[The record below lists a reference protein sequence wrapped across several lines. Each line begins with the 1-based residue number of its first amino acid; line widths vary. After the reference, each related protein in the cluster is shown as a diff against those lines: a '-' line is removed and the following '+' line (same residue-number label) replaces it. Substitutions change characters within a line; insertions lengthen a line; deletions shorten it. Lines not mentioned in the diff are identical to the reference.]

1 MSYKVLS
8 LKYRPQNFLE
18 VVGQEHVTQTLINA
32 FIKDRVGQGYIFTGP
47 RGVGKTTT
55 ARILAKGLN
64 CKDSKNGNP
73 CNKCTICNE
82 ITEYRNLDVLEID
95 GASNRGI
102 EEIRNLREL
111 IKFAPM
117 NSSYK
122 IFIIDEVHML
132 TNQAFNALLRTLEEP
147 PSHGKFIMCTT
158 DIHKVPDT
166 IISRCQRFDFNRI
179 SINDIKE
186 SINSILLKEKF
197 ESDVESVDAIATKS
211 EGSMRDAL
219 SILDQVIAFSDSK
232 INFKDVQNILGLV
245 SSEIYF
251 RLTDSI
257 KDKNAELLLET
268 LTNIRQNGIPI
279 ADLVKGL
286 NVHIR
291 NLMYASLNDGI
302 NILDIN
308 KDLKNE
314 YIESSKLWDIRD
326 LLRITEVINDLEV
339 NINRSNQ
346 PYIMFEITA
355 LKLLEMDQTVFIED
369 LLNQSA
375 ENVDIS
381 EKKNKVTNNNDTKIK
396 VEKNPEV
403 DAKESDLLD
412 ANDTMNKTD
421 KNNDIDVNINDVKEN
436 NVDRLKSKNNIEE
449 DISSPD
455 IDFIKTEWIKI
466 VTMVTNI
473 RTSIGIVME
482 HSAPIKIEKNI
493 LHVEVYNQPKF
504 SLDLLNKNKQIIEE
518 IASKQLNKIVVLNFL
533 EVHEENKN
541 SDSNNNISTV
551 NENKDDNTDAMDSVI
566 ELFDGEILR

>member
-18 VVGQEHVTQTLINA
+18 VVGQEHVTKTLVNA
-32 FIKDRVGQGYIFTGP
+32 FKKERVGQGYIFTGP

-73 CNKCTICNE
+73 CNKCTICDE

-111 IKFAPM
+111 IKFSPM
-117 NSSYK
+117 NSKYK

-147 PSHGKFIMCTT
+147 PPHGKFIMCTT

-179 SINDIKE
+179 SINHIKE
-186 SINSILLKEKF
+186 SINSILLKEKL
-197 ESDVESVDAIATKS
+197 ESDVESVEAIATKS

-232 INFKDVQNILGLV
+232 INFKDVENILGLV

-257 KDKNAELLLET
+257 KDKNTELLLET
-268 LTNIRQNGIPI
+268 LTEIRKGGIPVG
-279 ADLVKGL
+279 DVLKGL

-302 NILDIN
+302 NILDMSD
-308 KDLKNE
+308 DLKHE
-314 YIESSKLWDIRD
+314 YIESSKLWDVRD

-355 LKLLEMDQTVFIED
+355 LKLLEMDQTIFIED
-369 LLNQSA
+369 LLNQSTPA
-375 ENVDIS
+375 TNFG
-381 EKKNKVTNNNDTKIK
+381 EKKNEVLNDNDSTVKVDSKTEVETSKSDTLDTSDIVNKI
-396 VEKNPEV
+396 
-403 DAKESDLLD
+403 
-412 ANDTMNKTD
+412 D
-421 KNNDIDVNINDVKEN
+421 KNIKADKTTPDEKEDN
-436 NVDRLKSKNNIEE
+436 FDRLKSKKDNEADN
-449 DISSPD
+449 SAPD
-455 IDFIKTEWIKI
+455 IDFIKDKWLNI
-466 VTMVTNI
+466 VSMVTNI
-473 RTSIGIVME
+473 RTSIGIVLE
-482 HSAPIKIEKNI
+482 HSMPIKTERNA
-493 LHVEVYNQPKF
+493 LQVGVYNQPKF
-504 SLDLLNKNKQIIEE
+504 SLDLLNKNKQVIEE
-518 IASKQLNKIVVLNFL
+518 IASKQLNKTVVLNFS
-533 EVHEENKN
+533 EIHEEIENSDTNNELLTVNKN
-541 SDSNNNISTV
+541 ENDNN
-551 NENKDDNTDAMDSVI
+551 DAMDSVI

>member
-18 VVGQEHVTQTLINA
+18 VVGQEHVTQTLVNA
-32 FIKDRVGQGYIFTGP
+32 FKKDRVGQGYIFTGP

-64 CKDSKNGNP
+64 CKDSKDGNP
-73 CNKCTICNE
+73 CNKCNICHE

-111 IKFAPM
+111 IKFTPM

-186 SINSILLKEKF
+186 SINSILLKEKL
-197 ESDVESVDAIATKS
+197 ESDVESVEAIATKS
-211 EGSMRDAL
+211 EGSIRDAL

-232 INFKDVQNILGLV
+232 INFKDVEKILGLV
-245 SSEIYF
+245 SSEVYF

-268 LTNIRQNGIPI
+268 LTEIRNNGIPI
-279 ADLVKGL
+279 DDVVKGF

-291 NLMYASLNDGI
+291 NLMYASLNDGV
-302 NILDIN
+302 NVLDISD
-308 KDLKNE
+308 DLKNK
-314 YIESSKLWDIRD
+314 YIESSKLWDLRD
-326 LLRITEVINDLEV
+326 LLRITEVINGLEV

-355 LKLLEMDQTVFIED
+355 LKLLEMDQTIFIEE
-369 LLNQSA
+369 LLNKSFTPTDDGQ
-375 ENVDIS
+375 
-381 EKKNKVTNNNDTKIK
+381 KKNELTDDDK
-396 VEKNPEV
+396 VEKEVKKSIEV
-403 DAKESDLLD
+403 DKKESDELNQNLED
-412 ANDTMNKTD
+412 SVNTNKENED
-421 KNNDIDVNINDVKEN
+421 LEDNLKIDIDYVKN
-436 NVDRLKSKNNIEE
+436 KWSD
-449 DISSPD
+449 
-455 IDFIKTEWIKI
+455 I
-466 VTMVTNI
+466 VTTVTNF
-473 RTSIGIVME
+473 RTSVGIVME
-482 HSAPIKIEKNI
+482 HSIPIEVEKGVLKVGI
-493 LHVEVYNQPKF
+493 HNQPKF
-504 SLDLLNKNKQIIEE
+504 SIDLLNNNKEVIEDIIIKQLDKKIALNFSDIQGENDSIEINEKPLIDNKNKD
-518 IASKQLNKIVVLNFL
+518 
-533 EVHEENKN
+533 KN
-541 SDSNNNISTV
+541 S
-551 NENKDDNTDAMDSVI
+551 DAMDSVI

>member
-18 VVGQEHVTQTLINA
+18 VVGQEHVTQTLVNA
-32 FIKDRVGQGYIFTGP
+32 FKKDRVGQGYIFTGP

-64 CKDSKNGNP
+64 CKDSINGNP
-73 CNKCTICNE
+73 CNKCTICDE

-111 IKFAPM
+111 IKFTPM
-117 NSSYK
+117 NSLYK

-132 TNQAFNALLRTLEEP
+132 TNPAFNALLRTLEEP
-147 PSHGKFIMCTT
+147 PPHGKFIMCTT
-158 DIHKVPDT
+158 EIHKVPDT

-179 SINDIKE
+179 SINHIKE
-186 SINSILLKEKF
+186 SINSILLKEKI
-197 ESDVESVDAIATKS
+197 ESDVESVEAIASKS

-219 SILDQVIAFSDSK
+219 SILDQVIAFSESK
-232 INFKDVQNILGLV
+232 INFKDVENILGLV

-268 LTNIRQNGIPI
+268 LTEIRKGGIPV
-279 ADLVKGL
+279 DDVVKGL

-291 NLMYASLNDGI
+291 NLMYASLNDGV
-302 NILDIN
+302 NILDISD
-308 KDLKNE
+308 DLKNE
-314 YIESSKLWDIRD
+314 YIESSKLWDVRD

-339 NINRSNQ
+339 KISRSNQ

-355 LKLLEMDQTVFIED
+355 LKLLEMDQTIFIED
-369 LLNQSA
+369 LLNQSPVTT
-375 ENVDIS
+375 EFG
-381 EKKNKVTNNNDTKIK
+381 EKKNEVNNNNDTPGKVDKKIK
-396 VEKNPEV
+396 
-403 DAKESDLLD
+403 LD
-412 ANDTMNKTD
+412 MSKTD
-421 KNNDIDVNINDVKEN
+421 VLNNSDEIDKIDKNREEDTNISDDLDDNA
-436 NVDRLKSKNNIEE
+436 DRLKSKDNEE
-449 DISSPD
+449 DVSILD
-455 IDFIKTEWIKI
+455 IDFIKSEWLNI

-482 HSAPIKIEKNI
+482 HSMPIKIEKNI
-493 LHVEVYNQPKF
+493 LKVGVYNQPKF
-504 SLDLLNKNKQIIEE
+504 SLDLINKNKQVIEE
-518 IASKQLNKIVVLNFL
+518 ITSKQLKNTVVLNFS
-533 EVHEENKN
+533 EIHEEIEAPDANNEISKVNKN
-541 SDSNNNISTV
+541 KN
-551 NENKDDNTDAMDSVI
+551 DNTDAMDSVI

>member
-18 VVGQEHVTQTLINA
+18 VVGQEHVTQTLVNA
-32 FIKDRVGQGYIFTGP
+32 FKKDRVGQGYIFTGP

-73 CNKCTICNE
+73 CNKCTICDE

-111 IKFAPM
+111 IKFTPM
-117 NSSYK
+117 NSLYK

-147 PSHGKFIMCTT
+147 PPHGKFIMCTT
-158 DIHKVPDT
+158 EIHKVPDT

-179 SINDIKE
+179 SINHIKE
-186 SINSILLKEKF
+186 SINSILLKEKI
-197 ESDVESVDAIATKS
+197 ESDVESVEAIAAKS

-219 SILDQVIAFSDSK
+219 SILDQVIAFSESK
-232 INFKDVQNILGLV
+232 INFKDVENILGLV

-268 LTNIRQNGIPI
+268 LTEIRKGGIPV
-279 ADLVKGL
+279 DDVVKGL

-291 NLMYASLNDGI
+291 NLMYASLNDGV
-302 NILDIN
+302 NILDISD
-308 KDLKNE
+308 DLKNE
-314 YIESSKLWDIRD
+314 YIESSKLWDVRD

-339 NINRSNQ
+339 KISRSNQ

-369 LLNQSA
+369 LLNQSPA
-375 ENVDIS
+375 TTDFG
-381 EKKNKVTNNNDTKIK
+381 EKKNKVNNNNDTPREVDKKIK
-396 VEKNPEV
+396 VDTSKSDVLDNSDEINKIDKNREV
-403 DAKESDLLD
+403 DTNISDDLED
-412 ANDTMNKTD
+412 
-421 KNNDIDVNINDVKEN
+421 
-436 NVDRLKSKNNIEE
+436 NVDSLKSKNNEE
-449 DISSPD
+449 DVSILD
-455 IDFIKTEWIKI
+455 IDFIKSEWLNI

-482 HSAPIKIEKNI
+482 HSMPIKIEKNI
-493 LHVEVYNQPKF
+493 LKVGVYNQPKF
-504 SLDLLNKNKQIIEE
+504 SLDLINKNKQVIEE
-518 IASKQLNKIVVLNFL
+518 ITSKQLKNTVVLNFS
-533 EVHEENKN
+533 EIHEEIEAPDANNVISKVNKN
-541 SDSNNNISTV
+541 KN
-551 NENKDDNTDAMDSVI
+551 DNTDAMDSVI

>member
-18 VVGQEHVTQTLINA
+18 VVGQEHVTQTLVNA
-32 FIKDRVGQGYIFTGP
+32 FKKDRVGQGYIFTGP

-73 CNKCTICNE
+73 CNKCTICDE

-111 IKFAPM
+111 IKFTPM
-117 NSSYK
+117 NSLYK

-147 PSHGKFIMCTT
+147 PPHGKFIMCTT

-179 SINDIKE
+179 SINHIKE
-186 SINSILLKEKF
+186 SINSILLKEKI
-197 ESDVESVDAIATKS
+197 ESDVESVEAIAAKS

-219 SILDQVIAFSDSK
+219 SILDQVIAFSESK
-232 INFKDVQNILGLV
+232 INFKDVENILGLV

-268 LTNIRQNGIPI
+268 LTEIRKGGIPV
-279 ADLVKGL
+279 DDVVKGL

-291 NLMYASLNDGI
+291 NLMYASLNDGV
-302 NILDIN
+302 NILDISD
-308 KDLKNE
+308 DLKNE
-314 YIESSKLWDIRD
+314 YIESSKLWDVRD

-339 NINRSNQ
+339 KISRSNQ

-369 LLNQSA
+369 LLNQSPA
-375 ENVDIS
+375 TTDFG
-381 EKKNKVTNNNDTKIK
+381 EKKNKVNNNNDTPREVDKKIK
-396 VEKNPEV
+396 VDTSKSDVLDNSDEINKIDKNREV
-403 DAKESDLLD
+403 DTNISDELED
-412 ANDTMNKTD
+412 NADS
-421 KNNDIDVNINDVKEN
+421 
-436 NVDRLKSKNNIEE
+436 LKSKNNEE
-449 DISSPD
+449 DVTILD
-455 IDFIKTEWIKI
+455 IDFIKSEWLNI

-482 HSAPIKIEKNI
+482 HSMPIKIEKNI
-493 LHVEVYNQPKF
+493 LKVGVYNQPKF
-504 SLDLLNKNKQIIEE
+504 SLDLINKNKQVIEE
-518 IASKQLNKIVVLNFL
+518 ITSKQLKNTVVLNFS
-533 EVHEENKN
+533 EIHEEIEAPDANNEISKVNKN
-541 SDSNNNISTV
+541 KN
-551 NENKDDNTDAMDSVI
+551 DNTDAMDSVI

>member
-32 FIKDRVGQGYIFTGP
+32 FKKDRVGQGYIFTGP

-64 CKDSKNGNP
+64 CKDSKDGNP
-73 CNKCTICNE
+73 CNKCNICHE

-111 IKFAPM
+111 IKFTPM
-117 NSSYK
+117 NASYK

-147 PSHGKFIMCTT
+147 PPHGKFIMCTT

-186 SINSILLKEKF
+186 SINSVLKKEKLD
-197 ESDVESVDAIATKS
+197 SDVESIEAIATKS

-232 INFKDVQNILGLV
+232 INFKDVEKILGLV
-245 SSEIYF
+245 SSEVYF
-251 RLTDSI
+251 QLTDSI
-257 KDKNAELLLET
+257 KDKNAELLLEA
-268 LTNIRQNGIPI
+268 LTEIRNGGIPVN
-279 ADLVKGL
+279 DVVKGL

-291 NLMYASLNDGI
+291 NLMYASLNDGV
-302 NILDIN
+302 NVLDISN
-308 KDLKNE
+308 DLKNK
-314 YIESSKLWDIRD
+314 YIESSKLWDLRD
-326 LLRITEVINDLEV
+326 LLRITEVINDLEI

-346 PYIMFEITA
+346 PYIMFEITM
-355 LKLLEMDQTVFIED
+355 LKLLEMDQTIFIEE
-369 LLNQSA
+369 LLNKSFTLTDDGQ
-375 ENVDIS
+375 
-381 EKKNKVTNNNDTKIK
+381 KKNELTDDDK
-396 VEKNPEV
+396 VEKEVNKSIEV
-403 DAKESDLLD
+403 DKKESDELNENLED
-412 ANDTMNKTD
+412 SVNTNKENED
-421 KNNDIDVNINDVKEN
+421 LEDNLKIDIDYVKNKWSE
-436 NVDRLKSKNNIEE
+436 
-449 DISSPD
+449 
-455 IDFIKTEWIKI
+455 I
-466 VTMVTNI
+466 VTAVTDF

-482 HSAPIKIEKNI
+482 HSMPIEVEKSI
-493 LHVEVYNQPKF
+493 LKVGVHNQPKF
-504 SLDLLNKNKQIIEE
+504 SLDLLNNNKQVIEE
-518 IASKQLNKIVVLNFL
+518 IIIKQLDKKVAIDFSDIQGEDDSIEINEKSLID
-533 EVHEENKN
+533 NKN
-541 SDSNNNISTV
+541 KY
-551 NENKDDNTDAMDSVI
+551 ENSDAMDSVI

>member
-18 VVGQEHVTQTLINA
+18 VVGQEHVTQTLVNA
-32 FIKDRVGQGYIFTGP
+32 FKKDRVGQGYIFTGP

-73 CNKCTICNE
+73 CNKCTICDE

-111 IKFAPM
+111 IKFTPM
-117 NSSYK
+117 NSLYK

-147 PSHGKFIMCTT
+147 PPHGKFIMCTT
-158 DIHKVPDT
+158 EIHKVPDT

-179 SINDIKE
+179 SINHIKE
-186 SINSILLKEKF
+186 SINSILLKEKI
-197 ESDVESVDAIATKS
+197 ESDVESVEAIASKS

-219 SILDQVIAFSDSK
+219 SILDQVIAFSESK
-232 INFKDVQNILGLV
+232 INFKDVENILGLV

-268 LTNIRQNGIPI
+268 LTEIRKGGIPV
-279 ADLVKGL
+279 DDVVKGL

-291 NLMYASLNDGI
+291 NLMYASLNDGV
-302 NILDIN
+302 NILDISD
-308 KDLKNE
+308 DLKNE
-314 YIESSKLWDIRD
+314 YIESSKLWDVRD

-339 NINRSNQ
+339 KISRSNQ

-369 LLNQSA
+369 LLNQSPA
-375 ENVDIS
+375 TTDFG
-381 EKKNKVTNNNDTKIK
+381 EKKNKVNNNNDTPREVDKKIK
-396 VEKNPEV
+396 VDTSK
-403 DAKESDLLD
+403 SDVLD
-412 ANDTMNKTD
+412 NSDEINKID
-421 KNNDIDVNINDVKEN
+421 KNREADTNISDDLEDNA
-436 NVDRLKSKNNIEE
+436 DRLKSKDNEE
-449 DISSPD
+449 DVSNLD
-455 IDFIKTEWIKI
+455 IDFIKSEWLNI

-482 HSAPIKIEKNI
+482 HSMPIKIEKNI
-493 LHVEVYNQPKF
+493 LKVGVYNQPKF
-504 SLDLLNKNKQIIEE
+504 SLDLINKNKQVIEE
-518 IASKQLNKIVVLNFL
+518 ITSKQLKNTVVLNFS
-533 EVHEENKN
+533 EIHEEIEAPDANNEISKVNKN
-541 SDSNNNISTV
+541 KN
-551 NENKDDNTDAMDSVI
+551 DNTDAMDSVI

>member
-18 VVGQEHVTQTLINA
+18 VVGQEHVTQTLVNA
-32 FIKDRVGQGYIFTGP
+32 FKKDRVGQGYIFTGP

-64 CKDSKNGNP
+64 CKDSKDGNP
-73 CNKCTICNE
+73 CNKCNICHE

-111 IKFAPM
+111 IKFTPM

-186 SINSILLKEKF
+186 SINTILLKEKL
-197 ESDVESVDAIATKS
+197 ESDVESVEAIATKS
-211 EGSMRDAL
+211 EGSIRDAL

-232 INFKDVQNILGLV
+232 INFKDVEKILGLV
-245 SSEIYF
+245 SSEVYF

-268 LTNIRQNGIPI
+268 LTEIRNNGIPI
-279 ADLVKGL
+279 DDVVKGF

-291 NLMYASLNDGI
+291 NLMYASLNDGV
-302 NILDIN
+302 NVLDISD
-308 KDLKNE
+308 DLKNK
-314 YIESSKLWDIRD
+314 YIESSKLWDLRD

-355 LKLLEMDQTVFIED
+355 LKLLEMDQTIFIEE
-369 LLNQSA
+369 LLNKSFTPTDDGQ
-375 ENVDIS
+375 
-381 EKKNKVTNNNDTKIK
+381 KKNELTDDDK
-396 VEKNPEV
+396 VEKEVNKSIEV
-403 DAKESDLLD
+403 DKKESDELNQNLED
-412 ANDTMNKTD
+412 SVNTNKENED
-421 KNNDIDVNINDVKEN
+421 LEDNLKIDIDYVKN
-436 NVDRLKSKNNIEE
+436 KWSD
-449 DISSPD
+449 
-455 IDFIKTEWIKI
+455 I
-466 VTMVTNI
+466 VTTVTNF
-473 RTSIGIVME
+473 RTSVGIVMD
-482 HSAPIKIEKNI
+482 HSIPIEVEKGV
-493 LHVEVYNQPKF
+493 LKVEIHNQPKF
-504 SLDLLNKNKQIIEE
+504 SIDLLNNNKEVIEDIIIKQLDKKIALNFSDIQGENDSIEINEKPLIDNKNKD
-518 IASKQLNKIVVLNFL
+518 
-533 EVHEENKN
+533 KN
-541 SDSNNNISTV
+541 S
-551 NENKDDNTDAMDSVI
+551 DAMDSVI

>member
-32 FIKDRVGQGYIFTGP
+32 FKKDRVGQGYIFTGP

-55 ARILAKGLN
+55 ARILAKALN
-64 CKDSKNGNP
+64 CKDSTNGNP
-73 CNKCTICNE
+73 CNTCSICNE

-179 SINDIKE
+179 SISDIKE
-186 SINSILLKEKF
+186 SINSILSKEKLQSDT
-197 ESDVESVDAIATKS
+197 ESIEAIAAKA

-219 SILDQVIAFSDSK
+219 SVLDQVIAFSDSK
-232 INFKDVQNILGLV
+232 INFKDVEKILGIV
-245 SSEIYF
+245 SSEVYF
-251 RLTDSI
+251 RFTDSI
-257 KDKNAELLLET
+257 KDKNSKLLLDTVTE
-268 LTNIRQNGIPI
+268 IRTSGIPI
-279 ADLVKGL
+279 DDVVKGL

-291 NLMYASLNDGI
+291 NLMYASLDEGI
-302 NILDIN
+302 NILEMSD
-308 KDLKNE
+308 DLKKE

-326 LLRITEVINDLEV
+326 LLRISEVINDLEV
-339 NINRSNQ
+339 NVKKSNQ
-346 PYIMFEITA
+346 PYIMFELTS
-355 LKLLEMDQTVFIED
+355 LKLLEMDQTVLIED
-369 LLNQSA
+369 LLNQS
-375 ENVDIS
+375 VIS
-381 EKKNKVTNNNDTKIK
+381 DTSQKKNEVINSKI
-396 VEKNPEV
+396 
-403 DAKESDLLD
+403 D
-412 ANDTMNKTD
+412 
-421 KNNDIDVNINDVKEN
+421 NDIDQDEKVQKKESVKLKEDHEVNLNSNKEN
-436 NVDRLKSKNNIEE
+436 EGIEDSIAVDIDDIKNNWSEI
-449 DISSPD
+449 IS
-455 IDFIKTEWIKI
+455 
-466 VTMVTNI
+466 MVTNV

-482 HSAPIKIEKNI
+482 NSKPIDIKKNI
-493 LHVEVYNQPKF
+493 LSVGIHNQPKF
-504 SLDLLNKNKQIIEE
+504 SLDLLKNNKEIVEDII
-518 IASKQLNKIVVLNFL
+518 NKIMNKKVVLKFS
-533 EVHEENKN
+533 EVNDEIKSIKIDTDSAKHVKNEDIN
-541 SDSNNNISTV
+541 SDT
-551 NENKDDNTDAMDSVI
+551 MDSVI

>member
-32 FIKDRVGQGYIFTGP
+32 FKKDRVGQGYIFTGP

-64 CKDSKNGNP
+64 CKDSKDGNP
-73 CNKCTICNE
+73 CNKCNICYE

-111 IKFAPM
+111 IKFTPM
-117 NSSYK
+117 NASYK

-147 PSHGKFIMCTT
+147 PPHGKFIMCTT

-186 SINSILLKEKF
+186 LINSVLKKEKLD
-197 ESDVESVDAIATKS
+197 SDVESIESIATKS

-232 INFKDVQNILGLV
+232 INFKDVEKILGFV
-245 SSEIYF
+245 SSEVYF

-257 KDKNAELLLET
+257 KDKNAKLLLET
-268 LTNIRQNGIPI
+268 LIEIRNGGIPVN
-279 ADLVKGL
+279 DVVKGL

-291 NLMYASLNDGI
+291 NLMYASLNDGV
-302 NILDIN
+302 NLLDISD
-308 KDLKNE
+308 DLKNE
-314 YIESSKLWDIRD
+314 YIESSKLWDLRD
-326 LLRITEVINDLEV
+326 LLRITEVINELEI

-346 PYIMFEITA
+346 PYIMFEITM
-355 LKLLEMDQTVFIED
+355 LKLLEMDQTIFIEE
-369 LLNQSA
+369 LLNKSFTLTDDGQ
-375 ENVDIS
+375 
-381 EKKNKVTNNNDTKIK
+381 KKNELTDDGK
-396 VEKNPEV
+396 VEKEVNKNIEV
-403 DAKESDLLD
+403 DRKESHELNKNLEDSVNTNKDNEDLEDNL
-412 ANDTMNKTD
+412 KI
-421 KNNDIDVNINDVKEN
+421 DIDYVKN
-436 NVDRLKSKNNIEE
+436 KWSD
-449 DISSPD
+449 
-455 IDFIKTEWIKI
+455 I
-466 VTMVTNI
+466 VTSVTNF

-482 HSAPIKIEKNI
+482 HSMPIEVEKSA
-493 LHVEVYNQPKF
+493 LKVGVYNQPKF
-504 SLDLLNKNKQIIEE
+504 SLDLLNNNKQVIEE
-518 IASKQLNKIVVLNFL
+518 IIIKQLDKKVALNFSDIQEGNDSIEINEKPL
-533 EVHEENKN
+533 KN
-541 SDSNNNISTV
+541 NT
-551 NENKDDNTDAMDSVI
+551 NKDENSDAMDTVI

>member
-18 VVGQEHVTQTLINA
+18 VVGQEHVTQTLVNA
-32 FIKDRVGQGYIFTGP
+32 FKKDRVGQGYIFTGP

-73 CNKCTICNE
+73 CNKCTICDE

-111 IKFAPM
+111 IKFTPM
-117 NSSYK
+117 NSLYK

-147 PSHGKFIMCTT
+147 PPHGKFIMCTT
-158 DIHKVPDT
+158 EIHKVPDT

-179 SINDIKE
+179 SINHIKE
-186 SINSILLKEKF
+186 SINSILLKEKI
-197 ESDVESVDAIATKS
+197 ESDVESVEAIAAKS

-219 SILDQVIAFSDSK
+219 SILDQVIAFSESK
-232 INFKDVQNILGLV
+232 INFKDVENILGLV

-268 LTNIRQNGIPI
+268 LTEIRKGGIPV
-279 ADLVKGL
+279 DDVVKGL

-291 NLMYASLNDGI
+291 NLMYASLNDGV
-302 NILDIN
+302 NILDISD
-308 KDLKNE
+308 DLKNE
-314 YIESSKLWDIRD
+314 YIESSKLWDVRD

-339 NINRSNQ
+339 KISRSNQ

-369 LLNQSA
+369 LLNQSPA
-375 ENVDIS
+375 TTDFG
-381 EKKNKVTNNNDTKIK
+381 EKKNKVNNNNDTPREVDKKIK
-396 VEKNPEV
+396 VDTSKSDVLDNSDEINKIDKNREV
-403 DAKESDLLD
+403 DTNISDELED
-412 ANDTMNKTD
+412 NADS
-421 KNNDIDVNINDVKEN
+421 
-436 NVDRLKSKNNIEE
+436 LKSKNNEE
-449 DISSPD
+449 DVTNLD
-455 IDFIKTEWIKI
+455 IDFIKSEWLNI

-482 HSAPIKIEKNI
+482 HSMPIKIEKNI
-493 LHVEVYNQPKF
+493 LKVGVYNQPKF
-504 SLDLLNKNKQIIEE
+504 SLDLINKNKQVIEE
-518 IASKQLNKIVVLNFL
+518 ITSKQLKNTVVLNFS
-533 EVHEENKN
+533 EIHEEIEAPDANNVISKVNKN
-541 SDSNNNISTV
+541 KN
-551 NENKDDNTDAMDSVI
+551 DNTDAMDSVI

>member
-18 VVGQEHVTQTLINA
+18 VVGQEHVTQTLVNA
-32 FIKDRVGQGYIFTGP
+32 FKKDRVGQGYIFTGP

-55 ARILAKGLN
+55 ARILAKALN
-64 CKDSKNGNP
+64 CKDSTNGNP
-73 CNKCTICNE
+73 CNTCSICNE

-179 SINDIKE
+179 SISDIKE
-186 SINSILLKEKF
+186 SINSILSKEKLQSDT
-197 ESDVESVDAIATKS
+197 ESIEAIAAKA

-219 SILDQVIAFSDSK
+219 SVLDQVIAFSDNK
-232 INFKDVQNILGLV
+232 INFKDVEKILGIV
-245 SSEIYF
+245 SSEVYF
-251 RLTDSI
+251 RFTDSI
-257 KDKNAELLLET
+257 KDKNSKLLLDTITE
-268 LTNIRQNGIPI
+268 IRSSGIPI
-279 ADLVKGL
+279 DDVVKGL

-291 NLMYASLNDGI
+291 NLMYASLDEGV
-302 NILDIN
+302 NILEMSD
-308 KDLKNE
+308 DLKKE

-326 LLRITEVINDLEV
+326 LLRISEVINDLEV
-339 NINRSNQ
+339 NVKKSNQ
-346 PYIMFEITA
+346 PYIMFELTS
-355 LKLLEMDQTVFIED
+355 LKLLEMDQTVLIED
-369 LLNQSA
+369 LLNQS
-375 ENVDIS
+375 VIS
-381 EKKNKVTNNNDTKIK
+381 DTSQKKNEVINSKIDNDFDQDEK
-396 VEKNPEV
+396 VEK
-403 DAKESDLLD
+403 KESVKLKEEHEVNL
-412 ANDTMNKTD
+412 NSNKENEVIED
-421 KNNDIDVNINDVKEN
+421 SIAVDIDDIKNNWSEI
-436 NVDRLKSKNNIEE
+436 
-449 DISSPD
+449 IS
-455 IDFIKTEWIKI
+455 
-466 VTMVTNI
+466 MVTNV

-482 HSAPIKIEKNI
+482 NSKPIEIKKNI
-493 LHVEVYNQPKF
+493 LSVGIHNQPKF
-504 SLDLLNKNKQIIEE
+504 SLDLLKNNKEIVEDII
-518 IASKQLNKIVVLNFL
+518 NKIMNKKVVLKFS
-533 EVHEENKN
+533 EVNDEIKSIKIDTDSAKHVKNEDNN
-541 SDSNNNISTV
+541 SDT
-551 NENKDDNTDAMDSVI
+551 MDSVI

>member
-18 VVGQEHVTQTLINA
+18 VVGQEHVTQTLVNA
-32 FIKDRVGQGYIFTGP
+32 FKKDRVGQGYIFTGP

-64 CKDSKNGNP
+64 CKDSKDGNP
-73 CNKCTICNE
+73 CNKCNICHE

-111 IKFAPM
+111 IKFTPM
-117 NSSYK
+117 NALYK

-147 PSHGKFIMCTT
+147 PPHGKFIMCTT

-186 SINSILLKEKF
+186 SINSVLKKEKLD
-197 ESDVESVDAIATKS
+197 SDVESIEAIATKS

-232 INFKDVQNILGLV
+232 INFKDVEKILGLV
-245 SSEIYF
+245 SSEVYF
-251 RLTDSI
+251 QLTDSI
-257 KDKNAELLLET
+257 KDKNAELLLEA
-268 LTNIRQNGIPI
+268 LTEIRNGGIPVN
-279 ADLVKGL
+279 DVVKGL

-291 NLMYASLNDGI
+291 NLMYASLNDGV
-302 NILDIN
+302 NVLDISD
-308 KDLKNE
+308 DLKNK
-314 YIESSKLWDIRD
+314 YIESSKLWDLRD
-326 LLRITEVINDLEV
+326 LLRITEVINDLEI

-346 PYIMFEITA
+346 PYIMFEITTF
-355 LKLLEMDQTVFIED
+355 KLLEMDQTIFIEE
-369 LLNQSA
+369 LLNKSFTPTGDGQ
-375 ENVDIS
+375 
-381 EKKNKVTNNNDTKIK
+381 KKNELTDDDK
-396 VEKNPEV
+396 VEKEVNKSIEV
-403 DAKESDLLD
+403 DKKESDELNENLED
-412 ANDTMNKTD
+412 SVNTNKENED
-421 KNNDIDVNINDVKEN
+421 LEDNLKIDIDYVKNKWSE
-436 NVDRLKSKNNIEE
+436 
-449 DISSPD
+449 
-455 IDFIKTEWIKI
+455 I
-466 VTMVTNI
+466 VTAVTDF

-482 HSAPIKIEKNI
+482 HSMPIEVEKSI
-493 LHVEVYNQPKF
+493 LKVGVHNQPKF
-504 SLDLLNKNKQIIEE
+504 SLDLLNNNKQVIEE
-518 IASKQLNKIVVLNFL
+518 IIIKQLDKKVAIDFSDIQGEDDSIEINEKPLID
-533 EVHEENKN
+533 NKN
-541 SDSNNNISTV
+541 KY
-551 NENKDDNTDAMDSVI
+551 ENSDAMDSVI

>member
-18 VVGQEHVTQTLINA
+18 VVGQEHVTQTLVNA
-32 FIKDRVGQGYIFTGP
+32 FKKDRVGQGYIFTGP

-55 ARILAKGLN
+55 ARILAKALN
-64 CKDSKNGNP
+64 CKDSTNGNP
-73 CNKCTICNE
+73 CNTCSICNE

-179 SINDIKE
+179 SISDIKE
-186 SINSILLKEKF
+186 SINSILSKEKLQSDT
-197 ESDVESVDAIATKS
+197 ESIEAIAAKA

-219 SILDQVIAFSDSK
+219 SVLDQVIAFSDSK
-232 INFKDVQNILGLV
+232 INFKDVEKILGIV
-245 SSEIYF
+245 SSEVYF
-251 RLTDSI
+251 RFTDSI
-257 KDKNAELLLET
+257 KDKNSKLLLDTVTE
-268 LTNIRQNGIPI
+268 IRTSGIPI
-279 ADLVKGL
+279 DDVVKGL

-291 NLMYASLNDGI
+291 NLMYASLDEGV
-302 NILDIN
+302 NILEMSD
-308 KDLKNE
+308 DLKKE

-326 LLRITEVINDLEV
+326 LLRISEVINDLEV
-339 NINRSNQ
+339 NVKKSNQ
-346 PYIMFEITA
+346 PYIMFELTS
-355 LKLLEMDQTVFIED
+355 LKLLEMDQTVLIED
-369 LLNQSA
+369 LLNQS
-375 ENVDIS
+375 VVSDTS
-381 EKKNKVTNNNDTKIK
+381 QKKNEVINSKI
-396 VEKNPEV
+396 
-403 DAKESDLLD
+403 D
-412 ANDTMNKTD
+412 
-421 KNNDIDVNINDVKEN
+421 NDIDQDEEVEKKESVKLKEEHEVNLNSNKEN
-436 NVDRLKSKNNIEE
+436 EVIEDSIAVDIDDIKNNWSEI
-449 DISSPD
+449 IS
-455 IDFIKTEWIKI
+455 
-466 VTMVTNI
+466 MVTNV

-482 HSAPIKIEKNI
+482 NSKPIEVKKNI
-493 LHVEVYNQPKF
+493 LSVGIHNQPKF
-504 SLDLLNKNKQIIEE
+504 SLDLLKNNKEIVEDII
-518 IASKQLNKIVVLNFL
+518 NKIMNKKVVLKFS
-533 EVHEENKN
+533 EVNDENKSIKIDTDSAKHVKNEDNN
-541 SDSNNNISTV
+541 SDT
-551 NENKDDNTDAMDSVI
+551 MDSVI